1 MVLTIT
7 FYCVILKQNLFGGVA
22 MAEPPVLKDWQK
34 LVQQRLDKAAYA
46 ENDILEIMYMCQDY
60 LGQIQP
66 IVQWLGQQEGFV
78 RQMHRIFSDMYST
91 MFGKQI
97 PPRPTEAPVTEV
109 ILDTPELRK
118 QAIRDVAL
126 SLTKPGDD
134 VSDEAVLEE
143 LKRRGMRIEAANPTA
158 AISTILNGFK
168 PQFEKVQGK
177 RGIFKRKQ

>member
-1 MVLTIT
+1 
-7 FYCVILKQNLFGGVA
+7 
-22 MAEPPVLKDWQK
+22 MAELPELKEWQK
-34 LVQQRLDKAAYA
+34 QLQQQLKRKTHT
-46 ENDILEIMYMCQDY
+46 ETDILDIIRTCEEYISE
-60 LGQIQP
+60 IQP
-66 IVQWLGQQEGFV
+66 IGRWVGQQEGFV
-78 RQMHRIFSDMYST
+78 RQMHRLFSDMYLT
-91 MFGKQI
+91 MFNKQP
-97 PPRPTEAPVTEV
+97 PPRSTEAPVKEV
-109 ILDTPELRK
+109 ILDTPEHRK

>member
-1 MVLTIT
+1 MTEIPALR
-7 FYCVILKQNLFGGVA
+7 
-22 MAEPPVLKDWQK
+22 DWK
-34 LVQQRLDKAAYA
+34 GLLERRLNKATYTDK
-46 ENDILEIMYMCQDY
+46 DILETLYLCQDF
-60 LGQIQP
+60 LVEIQP
-66 IVQWLGQQEGFV
+66 AGQWLGQQQGFIN
-78 RQMHRIFSDMYST
+78 QMQRIFNDMYFT
-91 MFGKQI
+91 MFNKQP
-97 PPRPTEAPVTEV
+97 PPRPTETPVKEV
-109 ILDTPELRK
+109 LLDTPEIRK
-118 QAIRDVAL
+118 QTIRDVAL